1 MSTDAN
7 LTVSVIIPM
16 FNAEETI
23 EATVKSIQS
32 QSYRNF
38 EIIIC
43 DDASTDQSVEI
54 VRNLSKTMPE
64 INLILKSKNS
74 GVADTRNVA
83 ISHAKG
89 RFLAFCDA
97 DDYWYEAKLEVQVK
111 EMLENKAAISFTRC
125 ERLYKNSIRVNSRKS
140 ILRYP
145 SFRDMLFR
153 NHIVNST
160 SMIDL
165 TMLPKPEQKNIKH
178 EDYAM
183 WLNYYKTEPKVIGI
197 DKTLVTYRVREQS
210 LSSNK
215 LKSLFWH
222 YRVLRSEENLNIVG
236 SFYFTI
242 VGRIKLAIS
251 RLSER
256 R

>member
-1 MSTDAN
+1 MSTEAN

-32 QSYRNF
+32 QTYRNF

-43 DDASTDQSVEI
+43 DDASTDRSVEI
-54 VRNLSKTMPE
+54 VRNLSNTMPE
-64 INLILKSKNS
+64 INLILNSKNS
-74 GVADTRNVA
+74 GVADARNIA

-97 DDYWYEAKLEVQVK
+97 DDYWYKTKLEIQVK
-111 EMLENKAAISFTRC
+111 EMLENKAAISFTGC
-125 ERLYKNSIRVNSRKS
+125 ERLYKSSIIVNSRKS
-140 ILRYP
+140 ILRHP
-145 SFRDMLFR
+145 SFKDMLFK

-165 TMLPKPEQKNIKH
+165 AILPTPKQKNIKH

-183 WLNYYKTEPKVIGI
+183 WLNYYKTDPKVLGI
-197 DKTLVTYRVREQS
+197 DETLVVYRVREKS

-215 LKSLFWH
+215 LRSLFWH
-222 YRVLRSEENLNIVG
+222 YRVLRSEGNLNVLEA
-236 SFYFTI
+236 FYFTI
-242 VGRIKLAIS
+242 VGRIKIAIS
-251 RLSER
+251 RLSGR
-256 R
+256 T